1 MEMDAQQQE
10 NDDEISDEY
19 RSTTNGSDTT
29 APDENNEDIEDVN
42 GTKNEPS
49 TSGMSN
55 TPNRFSGDFGFLWKN
70 VVFKIINIEII
81 FDIFFVIF

>member
-29 APDENNEDIEDVN
+29 TPEENNEDIEDVN
-42 GTKNEPS
+42 DTKNEPS
-49 TSGMSN
+49 TSGLSN
-55 TPNRFSGDFGFLWKN
+55 AEKSRLSGKFGFEKK
-70 VVFKIINIEII
+70 KII
-81 FDIFFVIF
+81 

>member
-1 MEMDAQQQE
+1 MDEQEQMTMEMDAQQQE

-29 APDENNEDIEDVN
+29 TPEENNEDIEDVN
-42 GTKNEPS
+42 DSKNEPS

-55 TPNRFSGDFGFLWKN
+55 APHRLSGKFGFAIKYSKWSNPK
-70 VVFKIINIEII
+70 
-81 FDIFFVIF
+81 

>member
-19 RSTTNGSDTT
+19 RSTTNGSDITT
-29 APDENNEDIEDVN
+29 PEENNEDIEDVN
-42 GTKNEPS
+42 DTKNEPS

-55 TPNRFSGDFGFLWKN
+55 APNRFSGEFEWIKYSKSNLNPK
-70 VVFKIINIEII
+70 
-81 FDIFFVIF
+81 